1 MTRQE
6 RIERAFR
13 QGAITEQE
21 RDAALADANMRD
33 FPCGEDTDQEQRN
46 AIDPDPLADPALNP
60 ESDR

>member
-6 RIERAFR
+6 RAYR

-21 RDAALADANMRD
+21 RDAALLVAENRDQQAKLDAELSD
-33 FPCGEDTDQEQRN
+33 H
-46 AIDPDPLADPALNP
+46 PLAGEA